1 MFRLIYVSTARELM
15 DKDALLGILAKAR
28 EKNARLG
35 ITGMLLYKDGN
46 FLQLLEGEE
55 TIVRG
60 IYETIARDTRH
71 FDTMITMEEAVSER
85 MFTEWSMGFH
95 DLSDP
100 ALQSLPGFAP
110 FRHLNFDHRS
120 ATPDLAACLDI
131 LRFFKDS
138 R

>member
-1 MFRLIYVSTARELM
+1 MFRLIYVSSARKLM

-55 TIVRG
+55 SLVRDV
-60 IYETIARDTRH
+60 YATIARDTRH
-71 FDTMITMEEAVSER
+71 FDSMIMMEEAVSER

>member
-60 IYETIARDTRH
+60 IY
-71 FDTMITMEEAVSER
+71 
-85 MFTEWSMGFH
+85 
-95 DLSDP
+95 
-100 ALQSLPGFAP
+100 
-110 FRHLNFDHRS
+110 
-120 ATPDLAACLDI
+120 
-131 LRFFKDS
+131 
-138 R
+138 

>member
-1 MFRLIYVSTARELM
+1 MFRLIYVSSARKLM

-55 TIVRG
+55 RIVRG

-110 FRHLNFDHRS
+110 FRHLNFDQRG
-120 ATPDLAACLDI
+120 AAPDVAICLDI
-131 LRFFKDS
+131 LKFFKDS

>member
-1 MFRLIYVSTARELM
+1 MFRLIYVSSARKLM

-55 TIVRG
+55 RIVRG

-71 FDTMITMEEAVSER
+71 FDTMITMEEAVNER

-110 FRHLNFDHRS
+110 FRHLNFDQRG
-120 ATPDLAACLDI
+120 AAPDVAICLDI
-131 LRFFKDS
+131 LKFFKDS

>member
-55 TIVRG
+55 RIVRG

-71 FDTMITMEEAVSER
+71 FDTMITMEEAVNER

-120 ATPDLAACLDI
+120 ATPDVAACLDI

>member
-1 MFRLIYVSTARELM
+1 MFRLIYVSSARKLM

-55 TIVRG
+55 RIVRG

-71 FDTMITMEEAVSER
+71 FDTMITMEEAVNER

-120 ATPDLAACLDI
+120 ATPDVAACLDI

>member
-55 TIVRG
+55 SLVRDV
-60 IYETIARDTRH
+60 YATIARDTRH
-71 FDTMITMEEAVSER
+71 FDSMIMMEEEVSER
-85 MFTEWSMGFH
+85 VFADWKMGFH

-110 FRHLNFDHRS
+110 FRHLNFDQRG
-120 ATPDLAACLDI
+120 AAPDVAICLDI
-131 LRFFKDS
+131 LKFFKDS

>member
-15 DKDALLGILAKAR
+15 NKDTLVGILAKAR

-55 TIVRG
+55 SVVRELYDKIVLD
-60 IYETIARDTRH
+60 AAH
-71 FDTMITMEEAVSER
+71 FDSLILMDDSVSDR
-85 MFTEWSMGFH
+85 MFADWRMGFRN
-95 DLSDP
+95 LSDP
-100 ALQSLPGFAP
+100 ELQSLPGFAP
-110 FRHLNFDHRS
+110 FKHLNFNQNGVSPDV
-120 ATPDLAACLDI
+120 ATCLDI
-131 LRFFKDS
+131 LRFFKES

>member
-1 MFRLIYVSTARELM
+1 MLQMIYTSVASRKFSADELKELLVIARRNNSR
-15 DKDALLGILAKAR
+15 D
-28 EKNARLG
+28 G

-55 TIVRG
+55 SLVRDV
-60 IYETIARDTRH
+60 YATIACDTRH
-71 FDTMITMEEAVSER
+71 FDSMIMMEEEVSER
-85 MFTEWSMGFH
+85 VFADWKMGFH

-110 FRHLNFDHRS
+110 FRHLNFDQRG
-120 ATPDLAACLDI
+120 AAPDVAICLDI
-131 LRFFKDS
+131 LKFFKDS

>member
-1 MFRLIYVSTARELM
+1 MFRLIYVSTARALM
-15 DKDALLGILAKAR
+15 GKDTLLDILAKAR

-55 TIVRG
+55 SLVREV
-60 IYETIARDTRH
+60 YATIACDTRH
-71 FDTMITMEEAVSER
+71 FDSMIMMEEEVSDR
-85 MFTEWSMGFH
+85 MFADWKMGFH

-100 ALQSLPGFAP
+100 SLQSLPGFAP
-110 FRHLNFDHRS
+110 FRHLDFDPRGAS
-120 ATPDLAACLDI
+120 PDVATCLDI

>member
-71 FDTMITMEEAVSER
+71 FDTMITMEEAVNER

>member
-1 MFRLIYVSTARELM
+1 MFRLIYVSSARKLM

-55 TIVRG
+55 RIVRG

-71 FDTMITMEEAVSER
+71 FDTMITMEEAVNER

>member
-55 TIVRG
+55 RIVRG

-120 ATPDLAACLDI
+120 ATPDVAACLDI
-131 LRFFKDS
+131 LKFFKDS

>member
-55 TIVRG
+55 RIVRG

>member
-55 TIVRG
+55 SLVRDV
-60 IYETIARDTRH
+60 YATIARDTRH
-71 FDTMITMEEAVSER
+71 FDTMITMEEAVNER